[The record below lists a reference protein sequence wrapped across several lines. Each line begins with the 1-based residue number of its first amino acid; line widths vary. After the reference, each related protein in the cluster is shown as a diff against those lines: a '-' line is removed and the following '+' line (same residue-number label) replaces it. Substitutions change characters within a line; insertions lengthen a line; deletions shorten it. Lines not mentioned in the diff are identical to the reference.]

1 MNAATETQGNVEKAL
16 RREVERLEKLVRS
29 QQQLIQE
36 HLGTIEELSQQL
48 KKQQERLAQLE
59 AELKEQKK
67 LKGRPKIRPSQ
78 LNQKK
83 SNSEREGKR
92 PGSAK
97 KSKKAGFQIDEEKI
111 IQPAEIPAK
120 AKFNG
125 YRDYDVQ
132 ELKIER
138 HNIRFRLAE

>member
-1 MNAATETQGNVEKAL
+1 M
-16 RREVERLEKLVRS
+16 ERLENLVRS

-48 KKQQERLAQLE
+48 KKQQERLAELE

-83 SNSEREGKR
+83 PNSEREGKR

-97 KSKKAGFQIDEEKI
+97 KSKKAGFEIDEEKI
-111 IQPAEIPAK
+111 IQPEEIPAK

-125 YRDYDVQ
+125 YP
-132 ELKIER
+132 
-138 HNIRFRLAE
+138 

>member
-1 MNAATETQGNVEKAL
+1 MSTATETQGKVEKAL
-16 RREVERLEKLVRS
+16 RREVERLENLVRS

-48 KKQQERLAQLE
+48 KKQQERLAELE

-83 SNSEREGKR
+83 PNSEREGKR

-97 KSKKAGFQIDEEKI
+97 KSKKAGFEIDEEKI
-111 IQPAEIPAK
+111 IQPEEIPAK

-125 YRDYDVQ
+125 YP
-132 ELKIER
+132 
-138 HNIRFRLAE
+138 